1 MLRAHAIDT
10 LHTLLFGSALLSLV
24 LGFGMFF
31 DHLADA
37 GDDAP
42 LPVATAPFGYDTV
55 LTPRLAGVIRASYE
69 PDDFKA
75 LAALRIPPEF
85 IHDHLH
91 PPRAIAPAGAREW
104 RPL

>member
-1 MLRAHAIDT
+1 MLRASAIDNI
-10 LHTLLFGSALLSLV
+10 HTLLFGGALLSLV

-37 GDDAP
+37 DDRSR
-42 LPVATAPFGYDTV
+42 PVATAAYGYDQL
-55 LTPRLAGVIRASYE
+55 LTPRLAGVILASYE
-69 PDDFKA
+69 PEDFKA

-91 PPRAIAPAGAREW
+91 PPRAIAPAGTREW